1 MKKGL
6 RKEIK
11 EKRFAMDLEQKKEAD
26 LIIEKNFLDLSAFVD
41 CKSIFIYVSMEDEVN
56 TLDIISKSLEL
67 GKKVYVPKVHNET
80 KTMRALRIE
89 SLSDLNESGAFG
101 ILEPSW
107 EKEELKGAVDIILT
121 PGLAFDKK
129 GGRLGY
135 GGGFYDKFFKIHKE
149 SNRVVLSYEYQ
160 IVDEIPME
168 DYDERVNLIITEK
181 NIYDIKL

>member
-11 EKRFAMDLEQKKEAD
+11 EKRLAMSLEDKKKID
-26 LIIEKNFLDLSAFVD
+26 LIIEKSFLDSNIFTD
-41 CKSIFIYVSMEDEVN
+41 CKSIFLYVSMEEEVN
-56 TLDIISKSLEL
+56 TLNIIRKSLEL
-67 GKKVYVPKVHNET
+67 GKQVYVPKVHNET
-80 KTMRALRIE
+80 KTMRALRIK
-89 SLSDLNESGAFG
+89 SLGELNESGAFG

-107 EKEELKGAVDIILT
+107 EKEELEGKVDIILT
-121 PGLAFDKK
+121 PGLAFDIY

-149 SNRVVLSYEYQ
+149 SKRVVLSYEYQ

>member
-1 MKKGL
+1 MKKRL

-11 EKRFAMDLEQKKEAD
+11 EKRIAMDLEWKKEAD
-26 LIIEKNFLDLSAFVD
+26 LIIENKFLNLNTFVN
-41 CKSIFIYVSMEDEVN
+41 CKSIFLYVSMENEVN
-56 TLDIISKSLEL
+56 TLNIISKSLEL

-89 SLSDLNESGAFG
+89 SLRDLNESGAFG

-107 EKEELKGAVDIILT
+107 EKEELKGDIDIILT

-160 IVDEIPME
+160 IVDGIPME